1 MKAIVVHGHF
11 YQPPRENPWTREVQR
26 EPGAEPFHD
35 WNERIFH
42 ECYRA
47 NAYARVLDDQGRV
60 EAIVNNYLHLSFNF
74 GPTLL
79 SWMERHHPITYGRIL
94 EADRESAFLRGGHGN
109 AMAQAYNHC
118 ILPLCNERDRRTQ
131 IRWGLADFR
140 HRFGRTSEGIWL
152 PETACNHETLE
163 ALIEQQV
170 KFTILS
176 PYQAA
181 QARPFG
187 DGEWHDVTGGRIDP
201 TMPYAYFH
209 RDGSGRSI
217 DIFFYDGPKSR
228 AIAFEGLL
236 GSSTRF
242 IDHLTGHQDGGGSM
256 VSVATDG
263 ESYGHHFTFGD
274 RCVAHALTHEAP
286 RRGVQV
292 TNYAEYLEQ
301 CPPTHEVL
309 ITEGPDGLGSA
320 WSCAHGVG
328 RWFRDCGCHTG
339 GHDGWNQAW
348 RSPLRNALD
357 LLRDELEVMFDDA
370 GRGFFED
377 PWAARDEYIDVLLEG
392 APGRDAFFARHA
404 KRALSSDDRVA
415 ALEMLETQHYAML
428 MYTSCGWFFSD
439 ISGIETQQILKYAG
453 RALDY
458 VEQFDATNTGL
469 RSRFLEQLAEARSNW
484 PHEGN
489 GADVFRKYVDTSRL
503 SPERIVANVA
513 MSSLVE
519 NLGNTGE
526 IGGYTY
532 EREAFAQ
539 RPHGRF
545 RLGVGLVDLM
555 DTGTERRYRY
565 AAGALHM
572 GGVDFYCVV
581 KDGVSDD
588 DFRAASEPLFASFQ
602 ALSVPAML
610 RRLAEAFGPD
620 EYGLEHLLPEAREQI
635 STMILGDLVR
645 RFSEQYANLYED
657 NHRTL
662 DILQSAGFEVPKEL
676 RAAAEFTLG
685 RRFEEEIR
693 LQRESSDPEAYRRAV
708 EMAETVAD
716 FGYKIDRSASSR
728 TFEHMISHAV
738 QVALGRPS
746 DETFETALA
755 LIDLAERL
763 HLGVHLG
770 RAQEAIYLL
779 ARRNHVVPKDKLTQ
793 LALALKFTPSA
804 LEAHDG
810 RSND

>member
-35 WNERIFH
+35 WNERIFN

-47 NAYARVLDDQGRV
+47 NAYARVINEQGRV
-60 EAIVNNYLHLSFNF
+60 ESIVNNYLYLSFNF

-94 EADRESAFLRGGHGN
+94 EADRESAFRRGGHGN
-109 AMAQAYNHC
+109 GIAQAYNHC

-140 HRFGRTSEGIWL
+140 HRFGRASEGIWL
-152 PETACNHETLE
+152 PETACHHDTLE
-163 ALIEQQV
+163 ALIEEQV

-181 QARPFG
+181 KIRPFG
-187 DGEWHDVTGGRIDP
+187 ETEWMDVTGGRIDP

-236 GSSTRF
+236 GSSRRF
-242 IDHLTGHQDGGGSM
+242 IDHLTGHQDGAGGM

-263 ESYGHHFTFGD
+263 ESYGHHFSGGD

-292 TNYAEYLEQ
+292 TNYAEYLEHS
-301 CPPTHEVL
+301 PPTHEVL

-348 RSPLRNALD
+348 RSPLRHALD
-357 LLRDELEVMFDDA
+357 LLRDELVTLFEEN
-370 GRGFFED
+370 GRAYFED
-377 PWAARDEYIDVLLEG
+377 PWAARDDYIDVILDG
-392 APGRDAFFARHA
+392 PQARDHFFGRHA
-404 KRALSSDDRVA
+404 KRDLSADERIS

-453 RALDY
+453 RALEY
-458 VEQFDATNTGL
+458 AEQVHPSDL
-469 RSRFLEQLAEARSNW
+469 KDRFLEQLAEARSNR

-489 GADVFRKYVDTSRL
+489 GADVFRRHVDSSRL
-503 SPERIVANVA
+503 SPDRIVANVA

-519 NLGNTGE
+519 HIANTGE
-526 IGGYTY
+526 IGGYAY
-532 EREAFAQ
+532 ERKGFAQ
-539 RPHGRF
+539 RPHGRI
-545 RLGVGLVDLM
+545 RLGIGQVDLVD
-555 DTGTERRYRY
+555 TCTERHYSY
-565 AAGALHM
+565 AAGALHL

-581 KDGVSDD
+581 KPSVDV
-588 DFRAASEPLFASFQ
+588 ESFQ
-602 ALSVPAML
+602 ATTEELLGSFQVSSVPAML
-610 RRLAEAFGPD
+610 RRLNDALGPH
-620 EYGLEHLLPEAREQI
+620 EYGLDHLLPEAREHI
-635 STMILGDLVR
+635 SSMILGDLVR

-657 NHRTL
+657 NQRTL
-662 DILQSAGFEVPKEL
+662 DILQSAGFEVPREL

-685 RRFEEEIR
+685 RSFEEEIR
-693 LQRESSDPEAYRRAV
+693 LQQESLDPEAYRRAI
-708 EMAETVAD
+708 EMAEAVAD
-716 FGYKIDRSASSR
+716 FGYKIDRSSSSR
-728 TFEHMISHAV
+728 TFEHMIGHAV

-746 DETFETALA
+746 DETFRTALS

-763 HLGVHLG
+763 HLDVHLG
-770 RAQEAIYLL
+770 RAQEAVFLL
-779 ARRNHVVPKDKLTQ
+779 AQRNHVVPKDKLTE
-793 LALALKFTPSA
+793 LAVALKFTPAA
-804 LEAHDG
+804 LNPE
-810 RSND
+810 